1 MFLEQLLNR
10 FEQLISNLK
19 FHIWELIYY
28 ICMRVIAKKTLK
40 EFYEKNAES
49 KQSLLIWFKEV
60 NNGKWKNHSEMK
72 EYFSSLCIIPNERI
86 VFNIKGNKYRIVAK
100 VNYDYQIIWI
110 RFVGTHGEYDKID
123 ATKI

>member
-1 MFLEQLLNR
+1 MNEI
-10 FEQLISNLK
+10 ISNLK
-19 FHIWELIYY
+19 FHIRELIYY

-40 EFYEKNAES
+40 EYFEKNAES
-49 KQSLLIWFKEV
+49 KQPLLIWYKEV
-60 NNGKWKNHSEMK
+60 NIGKWKNHNEMK
-72 EYFSSLCIIPNERI
+72 ETFSSLSIIPNERI

-110 RFVGTHGEYDKID
+110 RFVGTHAEYDKID

>member
-1 MFLEQLLNR
+1 MNSFLIGLN
-10 FEQLISNLK
+10 EIILNLK
-19 FHIWELIYY
+19 FHIWELTYY

-40 EFYEKNAES
+40 EYFEKNAES
-49 KQSLLIWFKEV
+49 KQPLLIWFKEV
-60 NNGKWKNHSEMK
+60 NNGKWKNHNEMK
-72 EYFSSLCIIPNERI
+72 ETFSSLSIIPNERI

-110 RFVGTHGEYDKID
+110 RFVGTHAEYDKID